1 MAVTDM
7 EKLIN
12 KKYLYWFGLYIANT
26 AMMEYFNKKDMN
38 FENFVYQY
46 GIVTLIFL
54 SSLFLKNLIY
64 ILKEEE
70 NPRIRNI
77 FYFIDLADRNYEK
90 AILKKYPI
98 LDFMLF
104 ILFFTL
110 IILFINTFFLNISQI
125 YDIFQMIKLIGMI
138 PFTLFIWILL
148 LFSWYL
154 EF

>member
-12 KKYLYWFGLYIANT
+12 KKYLYWLGLYIANT

-77 FYFIDLADRNYEK
+77 FYFIDLIDRNYEK